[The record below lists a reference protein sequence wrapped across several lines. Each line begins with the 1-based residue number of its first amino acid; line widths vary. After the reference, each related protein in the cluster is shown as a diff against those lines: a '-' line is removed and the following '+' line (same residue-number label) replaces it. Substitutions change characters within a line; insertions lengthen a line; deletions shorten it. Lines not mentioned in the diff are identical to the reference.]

1 MTDEF
6 RNKVV
11 IVTGASQ
18 GVGRAVALAFA
29 QQGAKLVLAART
41 ADRLAEVWDEI
52 ADLGGDAICVT
63 TDVTSEHAAQQL
75 VGSAHKRF
83 GCIDVLVNNA
93 GIGRVGAVESTTFE
107 DDVQHTLQASLFGM
121 MRVTRH
127 VLPFMRQQ
135 GSGSIVNM
143 SSVMGGKAFE
153 RFGSYAITMHAVVAL
168 SDALRQEL
176 TGSGIRV
183 SVIQPALIAT
193 DLLRAVDETDMPRP
207 FRHMTPLTPDQ
218 VGRAVVSAARRGTPR
233 VVLPRVANVLLLAE
247 AVSPRLGDLVASA
260 LSKDRF
266 ARIIG
271 MSNGTT
277 YHQAIGKPH
286 LA

>member
-1 MTDEF
+1 VADEF

-29 QQGAKLVLAART
+29 RQGAKLVLAART
-41 ADRLAEVWDEI
+41 ADRLARVQEEVT
-52 ADLGGDAICVT
+52 DLGADAIFVT
-63 TDVTSEHAAQQL
+63 TDVTSEHSAQQL
-75 VGSAHKRF
+75 VGAAHKRF
-83 GCIDVLVNNA
+83 GRIDVLVNNA
-93 GIGRVGAVESTTFE
+93 GIGRVGAVESATFE
-107 DDVQHTLQASLFGM
+107 EDVHDTLQASLFGM
-121 MRVTRH
+121 IRITRH
-127 VLPFMRQQ
+127 VLPIMRQQ
-135 GSGSIVNM
+135 GSGCIVNM

-176 TGSGIRV
+176 AGSGVTV

-193 DLLRAVDETDMPRP
+193 DLLRTVDETDMPRP
-207 FRHMTPLTPDQ
+207 FRHMTPLTPDD
-218 VGRAVVSAARRGTPR
+218 VGRAVVGAAARGTPR

-247 AVSPRLGDLVASA
+247 AVSPRFGDLVASA

-277 YHQAIGKPH
+277 YHQAIGKPR

>member
-1 MTDEF
+1 MADEF

-29 QQGAKLVLAART
+29 RQGAKLVLAART
-41 ADRLAEVWDEI
+41 ADRLARVQEEVT
-52 ADLGGDAICVT
+52 DLGADAIFVT
-63 TDVTSEHAAQQL
+63 TDVTSEHSAQQL
-75 VGSAHKRF
+75 VGAAHKRF
-83 GCIDVLVNNA
+83 GRIDVLVNNA
-93 GIGRVGAVESTTFE
+93 GIGRVGAVESATFE
-107 DDVQHTLQASLFGM
+107 EDVHDTLQASLFGM
-121 MRVTRH
+121 IRITRH
-127 VLPFMRQQ
+127 VLPIMRQQ
-135 GSGSIVNM
+135 GSGCIVNM

-176 TGSGIRV
+176 AGSGVTV

-193 DLLRAVDETDMPRP
+193 DLLRTVDETDMPRP
-207 FRHMTPLTPDQ
+207 FRHMTPLTPDD
-218 VGRAVVSAARRGTPR
+218 VGRAVVGAAARGTPR

-247 AVSPRLGDLVASA
+247 AVSPRFGDLVASA

-277 YHQAIGKPH
+277 YHQAIGKPR